1 MTWKMI
7 YLSQKKMIKEIDFTT
22 IEQYLSKAIEVSNE
36 VMIDYDKQFRLQK
49 AIFFLNL
56 ELAKIQ
62 EQQIINTHNLNMEK
76 ANIREDERK
85 KHNTDRSTT
94 EAINKILQTEIS
106 KNTLNQNIIDKKIIP
121 TIDSLIRLSS
131 AVKDERINQMSQAK
145 ITWTFTSKEW
155 Y

>member
-7 YLSQKKMIKEIDFTT
+7 YLNQKKMIKEIDFTT

-76 ANIREDERK
+76 ANIWEDERK

>member
-1 MTWKMI
+1 MI
-7 YLSQKKMIKEIDFTT
+7 YLNQKKMIKEIDFTT

-36 VMIDYDKQFRLQK
+36 VMIDYDKQFKLQK

-76 ANIREDERK
+76 ANIWEDERK

-94 EAINKILQTEIS
+94 EAINKILQAEIS

>member
-1 MTWKMI
+1 
-7 YLSQKKMIKEIDFTT
+7 MIKEIDFTT